1 MSQQTVAILA
11 LIALLLPTGGAIL
24 ARLIGRRFGNR
35 ATQIVG
41 ALSFAIALG
50 SAVALYGAEIDRVAL
65 GPLAVFVPARGP
77 LIESEA
83 FSLRRAATDAP
94 TAVEVAELEPSVEAP
109 TPAQPQTSTAPSPTT
124 ASTTSATTMPA
135 ASATTRPTGIA
146 TASPTPTTAPATQ
159 TVQVA
164 VEPTATP
171 TVQPAVQPTARPP
184 NRPATEPR
192 AYFVEEGDTLR
203 SIAERF
209 DLSIEALLRY
219 NGLSRVEGDRLQV
232 GQKLFIPP
240 R

>member
-83 FSLRRAATDAP
+83 FSLRRAATDEP
-94 TAVEVAELEPSVEAP
+94 TAVEVAELEPSVEVP
-109 TPAQPQTSTAPSPTT
+109 TPAQPQTSTAPSPTPAST
-124 ASTTSATTMPA
+124 ASATSVPA
-135 ASATTRPTGIA
+135 ASATPRPTDIA
-146 TASPTPTTAPATQ
+146 TASPTPTTALVT
-159 TVQVA
+159 
-164 VEPTATP
+164 PTA
-171 TVQPAVQPTARPP
+171 QPAVQPTARTP

-219 NGLSRVEGDRLQV
+219 NGLSRTEGDQLQV